1 MICEVTMKSDIRSWD
16 KYQDKREAIAD
27 TLRSYRKLELDYMA
41 KWDFYQVLFPR
52 CVQTMTDMPRN
63 DSEDCELER
72 IMRQRV
78 SLSKIMGDNL
88 RDMALILERIA
99 KMVEALPPD
108 ERTVLYRHYMLGETF
123 QTVADKMNYS
133 ERTVRTLN
141 QKAIDRMAKQEE

>member
-1 MICEVTMKSDIRSWD
+1 MHSEIRSWD
-16 KYQDKREAIAD
+16 KHQDKREAIAD
-27 TLRSYRKLELDYMA
+27 TLRSYRKLELDYKA
-41 KWDFYQVLFPR
+41 KWDFYNVLFPR

-63 DSEDCELER
+63 DSQDCELER
-72 IMRQRV
+72 IVRQRV

-123 QTVADKMNYS
+123 KMVAEKMNYS
-133 ERTVRTLN
+133 ERTVHTLN
-141 QKAIDRMAKQEE
+141 QRAIERLSEMEE

>member
-1 MICEVTMKSDIRSWD
+1 MKSDIRSWD